1 MCGQIKTSYKCPD
14 CSDVVSTSNKH
25 LTCAKAKYWGSCGDV
40 RADNKEV
47 SKQSDKSCSS
57 CKRKKE
63 AEEKKEEEREGGSS
77 QKIGRMP

>member
-14 CSDVVSTSNKH
+14 CSDVVSTSSEH
-25 LTCAKAKYWGSCGDV
+25 LTCAKAKYWGSCGDI

-63 AEEKKEEEREGGSS
+63 AEEKKKKKEREEAAR
-77 QKIGRMP
+77 K